1 MPCLPLS
8 LTSLPGRFYAG
19 ARGQSTGSTPEPTA
33 SFSKQ
38 CRILLT
44 GLKSGTEHRRVQL
57 GSPNAHT
64 RQPAP
69 PGQGPL
75 VDPTHLSDEPP
86 PPFGTEDLKAGE
98 SMEWGQGGP

>member
-1 MPCLPLS
+1 MSRLPPS

-19 ARGQSTGSTPEPTA
+19 ARGHRTGSTPEPTA

-44 GLKSGTEHRRVQL
+44 GLKSGTEHRGVQL
-57 GSPNAHT
+57 GSPNART
-64 RQPAP
+64 RRPAP

-75 VDPTHLSDEPP
+75 VDPTQLGDEPP
-86 PPFGTEDLKAGE
+86 PI
-98 SMEWGQGGP
+98 QN